1 MNIYRLLFTIS
12 FFIFLVG
19 CSDAY
24 EKRSTTND
32 TSIHLYVDDYSEY
45 GTEIIAYFCDKELKN
60 AAILI
65 KNINNETL
73 INYIFTNDSIISNEL
88 LLIYQQPITP
98 DKKISTDTLYDELYD
113 SVHHVDYIMD
123 YEGNIIYK
131 DDSSHNI
138 TNFYQTFIRTL
149 APFVKSSRLEKD

>member
-73 INYIFTNDSIISNEL
+73 INYIFTNDSILADEF
-88 LLIYQQPITP
+88 LLIYKKPITY
-98 DKKISTDTLYDELYD
+98 DKKISIDTLYDELYD

-123 YEGNIIYK
+123 YEGNIIYI
-131 DDSSHNI
+131 DDSSQNM
-138 TNFYQTFIRTL
+138 TDFYPI
-149 APFVKSSRLEKD
+149 FVKKLEPIVQKRLK

>member
-1 MNIYRLLFTIS
+1 MNINRLLFTIS

-73 INYIFTNDSIISNEL
+73 INYIFTNDSILADEF
-88 LLIYQQPITP
+88 LLIYQKPITY
-98 DKKISTDTLYDELYD
+98 DKKISIDTLYDELYD

-123 YEGNIIYK
+123 YEGNIIYI
-131 DDSSHNI
+131 DDSSQNM
-138 TNFYQTFIRTL
+138 TDFYPI
-149 APFVKSSRLEKD
+149 FVKKLEPIVQKRLK